1 MKYLTIFIYLAVS
14 ILLFF
19 FNWSLFTTSLEFDL
33 GFGTF
38 STLPFFVLQI
48 FGGLVL
54 TAYMFWDRMKDLKRE
69 VTITGL
75 QKQIVELQKNSEI
88 QQLKKDVQDKKQT
101 IKIEEKPKESVIK
114 A

>member
-1 MKYLTIFIYLAVS
+1 MKSITIFIYLAVS

-19 FNWSLFTTSLEFDL
+19 FNWSLFTTSLDFDL

-38 STLPFFVLQI
+38 STLPFFILQV
-48 FGGLVL
+48 FGGLVIG
-54 TAYMFWDRMKDLKRE
+54 AYMIWDRMKDLKRE

-75 QKQIVELQKNSEI
+75 EKKIVELQKNSEI
-88 QQLKKDVQDKKQT
+88 QQLKKDVADKKQT
-101 IKIEEKPKESVIK
+101 IIVEEKPKELIAK